1 MSLYL
6 LKVGFVGLGNTS
18 EFKHGMIAIFKD
30 VNQELFVTIDWG
42 IVFCSFKLF
51 PTLSKQCTT
60 KNLIFEFAK
69 HIHDTYSSTNNK
81 SSKPFMVI
89 HFDV

>member
-1 MSLYL
+1 MGKVSLYSTHFLKTKKVIGYGRVKDVLYL

-51 PTLSKQCTT
+51 PTLSNQCTT
-60 KNLIFEFAK
+60 KNIIL
-69 HIHDTYSSTNNK
+69 
-81 SSKPFMVI
+81 
-89 HFDV
+89 